1 MFWWRAIPLSRGLHV
16 NRWLKE
22 TLKSVK
28 EQIVKYWCIDCKMI
42 STIFGRYPEA
52 PDYVGESAG
61 ADLPRYWWLN
71 LDNHLHI
78 PQVYWHHRRV
88 QSRGKIS
95 EQTGV
100 FRRVRSAV
108 QTNFPPLTRADL
120 EARYT
125 SKGDVVSTCA
135 PDHGHVNP
143 MTWEQWL
150 QKEGS

>member
-1 MFWWRAIPLSRGLHV
+1 MEQKYSGLDNIATCAASMFWWRTIPLSRGLHV

-28 EQIVKYWCIDCKMI
+28 EQIVKYWCIDCKII
-42 STIFGRYPEA
+42 STISGRYPEA

-71 LDNHLHI
+71 LDKHLHI
-78 PQVYWHHRRV
+78 PEVCWHHRRV

-100 FRRVRSAV
+100 FRRVRSTV
-108 QTNFPPLTRADL
+108 QINSHPWLGLTWRPGTRA
-120 EARYT
+120 R
-125 SKGDVVSTCA
+125 G
-135 PDHGHVNP
+135 
-143 MTWEQWL
+143 M
-150 QKEGS
+150 